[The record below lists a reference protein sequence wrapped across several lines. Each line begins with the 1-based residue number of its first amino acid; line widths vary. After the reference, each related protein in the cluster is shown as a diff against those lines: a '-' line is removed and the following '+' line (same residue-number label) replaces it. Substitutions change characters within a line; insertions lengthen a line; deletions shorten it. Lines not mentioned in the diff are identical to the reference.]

1 MVNAVVSLLLLRRV
15 GVMDAWIAAWMDLWE
30 VGAVDA
36 GLKEVMLMAVM
47 VKELNLV
54 AGEMLGSVSLN
65 LL

>member
-1 MVNAVVSLLLLRRV
+1 
-15 GVMDAWIAAWMDLWE
+15 MDAWIAAWMDVWE
-30 VGAVDA
+30 VGVVDA